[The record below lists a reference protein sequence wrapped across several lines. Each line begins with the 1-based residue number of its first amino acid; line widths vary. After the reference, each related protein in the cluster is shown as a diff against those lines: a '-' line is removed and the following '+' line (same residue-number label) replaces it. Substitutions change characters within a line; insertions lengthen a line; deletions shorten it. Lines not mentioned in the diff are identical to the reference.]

1 MPNTLAYIVLFGW
14 PLVVVILFR
23 RLPLPAALAWSVVAG
38 YLLLPLRA
46 GFDLPVLPAVDKTL
60 VLSLSAGVMCLIA
73 LRGRGAGGPGPVP
86 PLEIRRGQTL
96 YMGLLGLL
104 VASPFLTVLQ
114 NAEPIF
120 IGDRVLPGIRPY
132 DAFSIISGL
141 LIALLPFLLGRRF
154 LADAGS
160 QRILLRVLVLAC
172 LAYSVLILYEVRM
185 SPQLNRMLYGFF
197 PHSFAQ
203 HIRGDG
209 FRPLV
214 FMNHGLWLAIFVATA
229 TLSALA
235 LWRDGTP
242 RATRQR
248 WLLAGLYLLAVLVLC
263 RSLGA
268 LALTLLFAPLLLFA
282 PRKTQLL
289 LAAVVAGIV
298 LIYPTMRGAGLVPVD
313 AISRTAERINP
324 ARAASF
330 QTRLL
335 NEDRLLAHAQRKPL
349 AGWGGW
355 GRNRVYNED
364 GRDITITDGYWIIV
378 VSGFGWLGYIAQFGL
393 LTAPLLMLGLW
404 RNRLDLPAATT
415 GLALIL
421 SVALIDLIPNA
432 TIGPVL
438 WLMAGSMMG
447 RYQTATARSDPQP
460 VSDPPATDSIVPEQ
474 ETRPKI
480 RYRRP
485 LGKPLNGRAKGSIS
499 D

>member
-1 MPNTLAYIVLFGW
+1 MPNILAYIVLFGW

-46 GFDLPVLPAVDKTL
+46 GFDLPLLPTVGKTL

-73 LRGRGAGGPGPVP
+73 LRGRGTNGPGPVP

-96 YMGLLGLL
+96 YMALLGLL

-114 NAEPIF
+114 NAEAIF

-141 LIALLPFLLGRRF
+141 LVALLPFLLGRRF
-154 LADAGS
+154 LADADS

-214 FMNHGLWLAIFVATA
+214 FMSHGLWLAIFVATG

-248 WLLAGLYLLAVLVLC
+248 WLLAGLYLLVVLVLC

-268 LALTLLFAPLLLFA
+268 LALTLLFAPLMLFA

-298 LIYPTMRGAGLVPVD
+298 LIYPMMRGADLVPVD
-313 AISRTAERINP
+313 TIYRAAERINP
-324 ARAASF
+324 ARAGSF
-330 QTRLL
+330 QTRLV

-349 AGWGGW
+349 AGWGSW

-364 GRDITITDGYWIIV
+364 GRDITTTDGYWIIV
-378 VSGFGWLGYIAQFGL
+378 VSTFGWLGYIAQFGL
-393 LTAPLLMLGLW
+393 LTVPLLMLGLQ
-404 RNRLDLPAATT
+404 RNRLDLSFATS

-421 SVALIDLIPNA
+421 GVGLIDLIPNA
-432 TIGPVL
+432 TISPVL

-447 RYQTATARSDPQP
+447 RFQTATTRSEAQP
-460 VSDPPATDSIVPEQ
+460 ASNAAAADSIVPKE
-474 ETRPKI
+474 ETVPKI

-485 LGKPLNGRAKGSIS
+485 LGKPLSRRSKGPMP